1 MDDFSYPSAD
11 ESTALGAALN
21 YFLSD
26 RIEEG
31 KAELLKVRTAS
42 LERVYTAGLRLGIEA
57 HALAS
62 QRKAQIPTATT

>member
-1 MDDFSYPSAD
+1 MDDSSYPGPEECAV
-11 ESTALGAALN
+11 LGAALN
-21 YFLSD
+21 HFLFD

-57 HALAS
+57 HALAN
-62 QRKAQIPTATT
+62 QRRS